1 MKVNK
6 AIIYIAS
13 GKEYIDEAA
22 RSVGSTS
29 GYPTVLCTPDT
40 LPTDYYPVHSEILF
54 LPKFDTGYWY
64 LDLVN
69 YLNFA
74 FDQLYPDIDQILLL
88 DTDTYICGDLSDF
101 FTVLDR
107 FDIAGTQAIGRETMV
122 HRDDIPASFP
132 ELHVGALV
140 FTRNDAVKLLFKEWL
155 KIYQDSPEYYGNND
169 QGPLR
174 EALWRNTDIKL
185 GILPAEFCFRYR
197 WGGLVNGQVR
207 VLHGRENNTPYEDV
221 AKAVNGNGIRVY
233 GKRELA

>member
-1 MKVNK
+1 MNK

-13 GKEYIDEAA
+13 GKKYIDEAA
-22 RSVGSTS
+22 RSAESINGPYSL
-29 GYPTVLCTPDT
+29 VLCTPDDIPIKDSICFSDV
-40 LPTDYYPVHSEILF
+40 LS
-54 LPKFDTGYWY
+54 LPKLNTGYWY

-69 YLNFA
+69 YLNLA
-74 FDQLYPDIDQILLL
+74 FDQLYPSIEQILLL
-88 DTDTYICGDLSDF
+88 DTDTYICGELSDF
-101 FTVLDR
+101 FTVLER

-132 ELHVGALV
+132 ELHVGALA
-140 FTRNDAVKLLFKEWL
+140 FNRNDAIKHLFKEWL
-155 KIYQDSPEYYGNND
+155 RVYKANPEFYGNND

-174 EALWRNTDIKL
+174 EALWKQRSIKL

-197 WGGLVNGQVR
+197 WGGMVNGQVR
-207 VLHGRENNTPYEDV
+207 VLHGRENNTPYEEV